1 MLLWLLCSLLLI
13 PRPSI
18 SLSLVWRAEEL
29 HISEL
34 SLSALPTLSPFPFS
48 LSFQRSLYLD
58 IDLPQPFRLTD
69 YPHLSYCNL
78 SFSIT
83 HTTCGP
89 PAGLP
94 GCVHLCAGTSEV
106 PFDTCFILSKS
117 PCTPT
122 TVSHVL
128 ITLISTFS
136 STCKLPS
143 SFSVYLIEYSL
154 QQTSKTRTKMLL
166 GHYCLVSPI
175 SC

>member
-1 MLLWLLCSLLLI
+1 MTLFICSHWSGNPEQILTTMLLWLLCSLLLI

-34 SLSALPTLSPFPFS
+34 SLSALPTPSPFPFS

-106 PFDTCFILSKS
+106 PFGTCFILSKS

-128 ITLISTFS
+128 ITPDIHFFIYLQTAIII
-136 STCKLPS
+136 L
-143 SFSVYLIEYSL
+143 SVS
-154 QQTSKTRTKMLL
+154 
-166 GHYCLVSPI
+166 G
-175 SC
+175 